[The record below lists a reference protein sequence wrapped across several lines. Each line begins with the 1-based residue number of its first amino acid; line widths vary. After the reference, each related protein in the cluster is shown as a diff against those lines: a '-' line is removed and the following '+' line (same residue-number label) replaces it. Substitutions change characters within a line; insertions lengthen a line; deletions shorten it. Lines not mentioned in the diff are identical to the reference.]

1 MHIKSAKKQI
11 VKYDAESKKIL
22 SNKYVL
28 ANILELVIPE
38 YKEMTYDKVLSLIED
53 GDISKKYIQ
62 GIKTEDKNLL
72 EGSVDFDLLFKTIKC
87 ESTKEIDL
95 YFDIEAQNINYLT
108 YKVINR
114 AQYYIARLITRQKN
128 INFVHSEYDK
138 IVKSYTIWINP
149 FPSKE
154 KENTINFYSLK
165 NIDDSKDKIN
175 SFFNIIFL
183 NVGFKYEY
191 DVSKKKDVLEMLDLL
206 FHANDENVSMK
217 TKILKD
223 KYHIIIDEKEVNAM
237 CSLGEGIEYIGI
249 QKGMQQGM
257 QQGIQKGREVEKID
271 NAISFINSGIP
282 SNEVYR
288 ILGVNKDV
296 QKKIE
301 EKLRK
306 N

>member
-53 GDISKKYIQ
+53 GDVSKKYIQ

-87 ESTKEIDL
+87 ESTKDIDL

-165 NIDDSKDKIN
+165 NIDDPKDKIN

-249 QKGMQQGM
+249 Q
-257 QQGIQKGREVEKID
+257 QGIQKGREVEKID